1 MYVAKMKTNNREI
14 LIQNQIFI
22 NVVIVAVN
30 ISMTYYYYLLD
41 YIMSKFQICTYTYSR
56 SFSFCLLWF
65 LQTGEVIALFVS
77 SGNLQ
82 CSIAKLRKTG
92 RVDQPL
98 SQFATMYAKLQ
109 VISATKH
116 TTYRPQQTLQKEVVG
131 RQCVQKEKLGSI
143 FPQVTKQNER
153 AAVHTFYHFI
163 IV

>member
-82 CSIAKLRKTG
+82 CSIAKLR
-92 RVDQPL
+92 RRP
-98 SQFATMYAKLQ
+98 
-109 VISATKH
+109 
-116 TTYRPQQTLQKEVVG
+116 TTYIVRDESTSPPQSQHSVWQTSSHLIHRGQKNYENG
-131 RQCVQKEKLGSI
+131 ENQ
-143 FPQVTKQNER
+143 
-153 AAVHTFYHFI
+153 Y
-163 IV
+163 

>member
-65 LQTGEVIALFVS
+65 LQTGQVIALFVS

-82 CSIAKLRKTG
+82 CSIAKLRRRLRPTTQYGTSQLLLLRVSTVFGKLRVILFTVGKKIMKMEKTSNSYLYN
-92 RVDQPL
+92 VN
-98 SQFATMYAKLQ
+98 
-109 VISATKH
+109 V
-116 TTYRPQQTLQKEVVG
+116 
-131 RQCVQKEKLGSI
+131 
-143 FPQVTKQNER
+143 
-153 AAVHTFYHFI
+153 
-163 IV
+163 

>member
-22 NVVIVAVN
+22 YVVIAAVN

-82 CSIAKLRKTG
+82 CSIAKLRRRRPTQYGTSQLLLLRVSTVFGKLRVILFTVGKKIMKMVKTSNSY
-92 RVDQPL
+92 L
-98 SQFATMYAKLQ
+98 YKC
-109 VISATKH
+109 
-116 TTYRPQQTLQKEVVG
+116 E
-131 RQCVQKEKLGSI
+131 C
-143 FPQVTKQNER
+143 
-153 AAVHTFYHFI
+153 I
-163 IV
+163 ILFL